1 MLRRRFRFSE
11 GQVPHDADDMLHE
24 VGKPQ
29 EALLYSLLFVP
40 ELCAVDG
47 SVLLLNGSGN
57 RQRQFLEAKAKDQM
71 PLDRLEASFNSVEI
85 PFLFLDQ
92 DFGDGEEMLIA
103 EKIAEAW
110 RRALV
115 TLYPD
120 RRLVVNIV
128 PAQDNAG
135 NITVECFESRTDL
148 K

>member
-1 MLRRRFRFSE
+1 
-11 GQVPHDADDMLHE
+11 
-24 VGKPQ
+24 
-29 EALLYSLLFVP
+29 
-40 ELCAVDG
+40 
-47 SVLLLNGSGN
+47 
-57 RQRQFLEAKAKDQM
+57 M